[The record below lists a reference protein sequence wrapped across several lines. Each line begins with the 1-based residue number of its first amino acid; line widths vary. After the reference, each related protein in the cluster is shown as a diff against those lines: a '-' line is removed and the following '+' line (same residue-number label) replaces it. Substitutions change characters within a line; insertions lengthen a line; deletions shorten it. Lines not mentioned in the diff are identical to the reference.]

1 MAVIVSH
8 LTALQALRRGA
19 GLAPLASQGLA
30 GALREDSAAPRLPSP
45 RPEELWAARN
55 LLVWSGLLDGGQPMD
70 VMRLPWQTAVFR
82 EGLVQH
88 RWSVAGLLPVFRM
101 LVTPGVAGEP
111 RLLVPPPE
119 LLFLQ
124 LARQCALTTTL
135 MLGWELCGHYAKLT
149 ERDQRTRG
157 TSQGF
162 IGRDPLC
169 TKAEIDAL
177 LARMPRG
184 VPGSARARRAARL
197 VRDRSRSPMETAVAL
212 MLFAPQRLGGF
223 GMPEPVVNGTVEL
236 QPRRDALMR
245 SRLELDL
252 HWLDPLRVTEYNGFD
267 FHEGKSK
274 AQAAKD
280 AIRHNELEIRQIPHL
295 TLVGSEVMDRLR
307 FQLNARNI
315 AQMLNH
321 RLRLETRDWN
331 QRYERFHADLLGLD
345 YTPPE
350 AYERL

>member
-1 MAVIVSH
+1 M
-8 LTALQALRRGA
+8 
-19 GLAPLASQGLA
+19 
-30 GALREDSAAPRLPSP
+30 
-45 RPEELWAARN
+45 
-55 LLVWSGLLDGGQPMD
+55 
-70 VMRLPWQTAVFR
+70 
-82 EGLVQH
+82 
-88 RWSVAGLLPVFRM
+88 
-101 LVTPGVAGEP
+101 
-111 RLLVPPPE
+111 
-119 LLFLQ
+119 
-124 LARQCALTTTL
+124 TTTL